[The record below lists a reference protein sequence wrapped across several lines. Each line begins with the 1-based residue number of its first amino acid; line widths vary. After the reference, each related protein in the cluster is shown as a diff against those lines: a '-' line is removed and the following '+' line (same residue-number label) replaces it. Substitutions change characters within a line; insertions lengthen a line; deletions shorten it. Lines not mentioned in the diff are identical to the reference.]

1 MTTVQMALIQ
11 HYLAP
16 GRMSCFD
23 ANPFPLAALP
33 TLDTLLDRVYFIFS
47 PCFAFVMLIEVG
59 CSRIFFLSFD
69 VLQGCEIVPDLS
81 PLSHQRDAKV
91 GA

>member
-1 MTTVQMALIQ
+1 
-11 HYLAP
+11 
-16 GRMSCFD
+16 
-23 ANPFPLAALP
+23 
-33 TLDTLLDRVYFIFS
+33 
-47 PCFAFVMLIEVG
+47 
-59 CSRIFFLSFD
+59 LSFD